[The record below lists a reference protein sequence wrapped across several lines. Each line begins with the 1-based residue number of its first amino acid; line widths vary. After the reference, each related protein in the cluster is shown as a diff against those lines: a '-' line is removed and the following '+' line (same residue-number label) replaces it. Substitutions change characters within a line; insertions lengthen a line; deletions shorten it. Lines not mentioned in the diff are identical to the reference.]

1 MKNYSMNPKLIA
13 FILLLVVI
21 GVVIILLVNTEG
33 DKKTNSTV
41 TATDVINDNLTDPV
55 IVSRAYFTETL
66 EGPTGD
72 FTGYAS
78 SWPENDRLHRFSHK
92 KS

>member
-1 MKNYSMNPKLIA
+1 MNPKLVA
-13 FILLLVVI
+13 FILLLLVI
-21 GVVIILLVNTEG
+21 GIVVLIVANTED

-66 EGPTGD
+66 DGPTGD
-72 FTGYAS
+72 FSGYAS
-78 SWPENDRLHRFSHK
+78 SWPENDRLHRFPHE

>member
-1 MKNYSMNPKLIA
+1 MNPELIT
-13 FILLLVVI
+13 FMLLLLLISIV
-21 GVVIILLVNTEG
+21 ILLVTNTE
-33 DKKTNSTV
+33 DDEKMNSTV
-41 TATDVINDNLTDPV
+41 TATDVLNDNLTDPV

-66 EGPTGD
+66 DGPTGD
-72 FTGYAS
+72 FSGYAS

>member
-1 MKNYSMNPKLIA
+1 MNPILVA
-13 FILLLVVI
+13 FILLLIVTSIVI
-21 GVVIILLVNTEG
+21 LLLVNTED

-66 EGPTGD
+66 DGPTGD
-72 FTGYAS
+72 FSGYAS
-78 SWPENDRLHRFSHK
+78 SWPENDRLHRFSHE

>member
-1 MKNYSMNPKLIA
+1 MNPKLIA

-21 GVVIILLVNTEG
+21 GVVIILLVNTGG